1 MKKIIE
7 IQNNTYD
14 LIIFLAELLGVKI
27 SPQKLLSRKKRDNFE
42 GTFFLSSFSIIS
54 YMSLTHSITSRLAL
68 STIYPFF
75 VD

>member
-42 GTFFLSSFSIIS
+42 GIFLIF
-54 YMSLTHSITSRLAL
+54 MRLAFL
-68 STIYPFF
+68 
-75 VD
+75 